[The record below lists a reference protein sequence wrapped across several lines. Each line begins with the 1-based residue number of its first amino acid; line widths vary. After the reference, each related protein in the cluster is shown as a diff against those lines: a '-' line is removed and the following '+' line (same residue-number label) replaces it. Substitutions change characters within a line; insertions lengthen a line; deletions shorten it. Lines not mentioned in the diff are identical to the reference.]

1 MSTPA
6 LDLIGSPY
14 VDRACPSWG
23 CDLHYGHGWDDGD
36 GPGDLGRGHGRDV
49 GENVHL
55 YAREWAYEPDD
66 VTLPSTFE
74 ATTISVYA
82 GGNFVLGDMTAEQAR
97 QHAAVMRQDA
107 DDLLKAADEVDRIE
121 AATA

>member
-1 MSTPA
+1 MSATA
-6 LDLIGSPY
+6 LDLDGY

-23 CDLHYGHGWDDGD
+23 CSLRYGHGWDDGD

-49 GENVHL
+49 GENIHL
-55 YAREWAYEPDD
+55 YTREWAYEPDD

-74 ATTISVYA
+74 ATTISVSDS
-82 GGNFVLGDMTAEQAR
+82 LERHDMTAEQAR

-107 DDLLKAADEVDRIE
+107 DDLLKAADMVDQIE
-121 AATA
+121 ATA

>member
-14 VDRACPSWG
+14 VDRACPPWG
-23 CDLHYGHGWDDGD
+23 CSLHYGHGWDDGD
-36 GPGDLGRGHGRDV
+36 GPGDLGRGHGRNV
-49 GENVHL
+49 GENIHL
-55 YAREWAYEPDD
+55 YTREWAYEPDD

-74 ATTISVYA
+74 APTISVCES
-82 GGNFVLGDMTAEQAR
+82 LGLRDMTAEQAR
-97 QHAAVMRQDA
+97 QHAVVVRQAA

-121 AATA
+121 AAA